1 MDLDLPRLEYLG
13 QSISYHHLMLIQVD
27 KVESVYVDLK
37 SVILSPDLGL
47 WDHLENGDLS
57 PRLWGRAILKR
68 RMIMRD

>member
-1 MDLDLPRLEYLG
+1 
-13 QSISYHHLMLIQVD
+13 MLIQVD

-57 PRLWGRAILKR
+57 PRLWGSSHSDAKDDNERLKR
-68 RMIMRD
+68 TYSPNQPL